1 MQYSSVKKTKG
12 ETENQA
18 YNVYNSALKKTPKR
32 SVVLAKETI
41 KMMQKE
47 LLWNSDKKEKFNEA
61 WSRIELTKVSLSFRR
76 HATLSQISWRLFP

>member
-1 MQYSSVKKTKG
+1 MAFMQYSSVKKTKG

-47 LLWNSDKKEKFNEA
+47 LQWNSDKKRKCNEA
-61 WSRIELTKVSLSFRR
+61 WSWKNAEIELQSF
-76 HATLSQISWRLFP
+76 L